1 MTSSDTIA
9 SIAVLFS
16 IGSFGYTIYSNN
28 KNNEN
33 IKTREQLSYLK
44 SLNRIVKSITYET
57 DSNIK
62 ESTLDTLRDE
72 LNYCTCY
79 DNKVEFEDF
88 SANVDDFFFA
98 MTSASSKND
107 YSDLK
112 EKCLNEIQNFKP

>member
-9 SIAVLFS
+9 TIAIIFS
-16 IGSFGYTIYSNN
+16 VASFGYTIYSNN
-28 KNNEN
+28 KNNKD

-44 SLNRIVKSITYET
+44 SLSRTVRSIAYET

-79 DNKVEFEDF
+79 DNEIEFEDF
-88 SANVDDFFFA
+88 SANIDDFFYA
-98 MTSASSKND
+98 MTSSSSKDD
-107 YSDLK
+107 YSNLK